1 MHRIKQL
8 TLIKNT
14 LEIISLNG
22 KIDLSI
28 CHLHISFSDG
38 DYNICAGCLEE
49 WTIIV
54 KAAEMLIGIF
64 DNNLIIKE
72 KVTNNKQVEIFIIPN
87 WPWSERAI
95 RMLRTLQAEHE
106 IKVIKNDKDF
116 KSFNKS
122 TNYTSFSQIYINWQ
136 FINGYSD
143 LVELH
148 SSRKLKDW

>member
-1 MHRIKQL
+1 
-8 TLIKNT
+8 
-14 LEIISLNG
+14 
-22 KIDLSI
+22 
-28 CHLHISFSDG
+28 
-38 DYNICAGCLEE
+38 
-49 WTIIV
+49 
-54 KAAEMLIGIF
+54 MLIGIF